1 MDILRSPSSNS
12 IWWTAYEREN
22 EIPRCPPRYFGASV
36 GGFVVWEADLSSGLG
51 EVRMK
56 YATNLGPPKTLAQTL
71 FDMMRALIERE
82 VDKLSNPEL
91 NWRDVEDEVDH
102 WRTVAQSE
110 YCEPYFVSL
119 CYSTALETPI
129 EFYVGLSPLSL
140 LTLEKMEERHRQH
153 YILSVEGSFGVQDGP
168 VLQERIPPFRG
179 RILTTYGTFPY
190 HSVVPLPEEN
200 HLSIGYL
207 SSDGVTLNSEDKVFI
222 FVGHN
227 SSEFQIQRFHRY
239 VEHMLRGR
247 AYIGSIHA
255 DGNRIMQGQEIIPGA
270 PTLPYLKYDLD
281 DIRIFG
287 KAQLL
292 TLPEYQRLKQS
303 PTHLRLTE
311 HVHLDHLPIPA
322 FDPNFNNGQNLGR
335 LLSTGGKGGQA
346 SACQIKILLDYA
358 PGTAKQLD
366 DLDIFIQSLVLTR
379 IPLNYTPATHAGT
392 SHTLSTEMH
401 AAFKSI
407 WEEGKRLYPPKYPLE
422 DYFVGNLLAER
433 ETRPLPVTRTDIKPQ
448 WNHHWSKVLAQY
460 GPNPLLNPSH
470 TSIPIRLRLSD
481 SSETH
486 LKSEHFPIF
495 PVQNI
500 LARYASYLLHPAE
513 PNDLIRIPI
522 HPWSLDPVY
531 IPHMGVDRLCDSD
544 DLRDGADTLRV
555 RRMTLMSNFLW
566 QLLLKMNIADEEA
579 TIARFGG
586 VNIPAYADYK
596 FPNSVRKLEHFL
608 NLGSFCWTC
617 SQRRRRGK
625 KMSERI
631 GCLDVG
637 LSTVYCS
644 KYDGLASPFSALDS
658 QKEITDLLILKRECQ
673 ENDWTSGDP
682 IPHKIICGRPEEFF
696 KKHDVNALLPPPVS
710 GFTHT
715 PGLEYVI
722 GLMKEYPEWDYI
734 FRSLNRNVTATW
746 GGPERKPSLPLQKHR
761 ADFLVYRRRGWSYYH
776 DISFY

>member
-1 MDILRSPSSNS
+1 MSHSYRNDLNFYDQDISEFFENQLPHTDMHYGSEGANDFNIPEQWQVHLPSNTF
-12 IWWTAYEREN
+12 IR
-22 EIPRCPPRYFGASV
+22 
-36 GGFVVWEADLSSGLG
+36 
-51 EVRMK
+51 
-56 YATNLGPPKTLAQTL
+56 Q
-71 FDMMRALIERE
+71 
-82 VDKLSNPEL
+82 L

-422 DYFVGNLLAER
+422 DYMYETPVAPPQDYIKLLHVCLSFLYNAISKKVDGIVHTAVAEFLGNL
-433 ETRPLPVTRTDIKPQ
+433 
-448 WNHHWSKVLAQY
+448 
-460 GPNPLLNPSH
+460 
-470 TSIPIRLRLSD
+470 
-481 SSETH
+481 H
-486 LKSEHFPIF
+486 L
-495 PVQNI
+495 
-500 LARYASYLLHPAE
+500 
-513 PNDLIRIPI
+513 
-522 HPWSLDPVY
+522 
-531 IPHMGVDRLCDSD
+531 GD
-544 DLRDGADTLRV
+544 D
-555 RRMTLMSNFLW
+555 
-566 QLLLKMNIADEEA
+566 EA
-579 TIARFGG
+579 G
-586 VNIPAYADYK
+586 
-596 FPNSVRKLEHFL
+596 
-608 NLGSFCWTC
+608 
-617 SQRRRRGK
+617 
-625 KMSERI
+625 
-631 GCLDVG
+631 G
-637 LSTVYCS
+637 LSTMLDEPFQHQLLFMMVQNLICKPTLNSVSNS
-644 KYDGLASPFSALDS
+644 KSSRLGTVRSEILIARKSLIGVPNEIIANVLAKIYRMGAMELKIHPIDLR
-658 QKEITDLLILKRECQ
+658 KESDVFQTMVSRMDAIERPHYKHTSNSFKSMKFELLQIT
-673 ENDWTSGDP
+673 
-682 IPHKIICGRPEEFF
+682 
-696 KKHDVNALLPPPVS
+696 
-710 GFTHT
+710 
-715 PGLEYVI
+715 
-722 GLMKEYPEWDYI
+722 
-734 FRSLNRNVTATW
+734 
-746 GGPERKPSLPLQKHR
+746 
-761 ADFLVYRRRGWSYYH
+761 
-776 DISFY
+776 